1 MRNAKPPNRPPSGV
15 VSDLPGAA
23 PLTAEDEALVEA
35 ARAVL
40 ARHYKPV
47 WHMVAA
53 ALRSRDGKIWT
64 GLHLGATVGR
74 MQVCAEVT
82 ALGRAILEGDG
93 SIDCMV
99 AVRHPKAEEAVR
111 DIAVVPPCGACREM
125 LTDFDAGASVIVPAG
140 NGALLRVPIRSLLPL
155 PYQR

>member
-1 MRNAKPPNRPPSGV
+1 MRNAKPPNKPPSGV
-15 VSDLPGAA
+15 VGALPGAA

-93 SIDCMV
+93 SVECVV

-125 LTDFDAGASVIVPAG
+125 LTDFDAGAWVIVPAG
-140 NGALLRVPIRSLLPL
+140 DGALWRVPVRSLLPL

>member
-1 MRNAKPPNRPPSGV
+1 VSG
-15 VSDLPGAA
+15 LAGAA

-35 ARAVL
+35 ARTVL

-53 ALRSRDGKIWT
+53 ALRSRDGRIWT

-125 LTDFDAGASVIVPAG
+125 LTDFDASASVIVPAG
-140 NGALLRVPIRSLLPL
+140 NGTLLRVPVRSLLPL

>member
-1 MRNAKPPNRPPSGV
+1 M

-93 SIDCMV
+93 SIECMV
-99 AVRHPKAEEAVR
+99 AVRHPKAEEPVR

>member
-1 MRNAKPPNRPPSGV
+1 V

-93 SIDCMV
+93 SIECMV
-99 AVRHPKAEEAVR
+99 AVRHPKAEEPVR